1 MTGLRDRKK
10 EEARRRI
17 VRAATSLFASDGLD
31 ATTMEG
37 IAAAADVSVGTVYN
51 YFGTK
56 NALLLAGV
64 AEDTELMVAD
74 GAAVLSRPGT
84 NPVKAVQ
91 RLMGGYLD
99 HLLSWEPAFLREVLA
114 AALERSGG
122 EALTAELA
130 QMDQRLIEQ
139 LTALLTGFHDRGRLR
154 ADVAPVEATMLLFS
168 AMVTQLFLYLAMDWF
183 DEAVLRSQL
192 DRQIDIAFSGLTATS
207 DKRKDG

>member
-10 EEARRRI
+10 QEARRRI
-17 VRAATSLFASDGLD
+17 IEAAASLFASDGLD
-31 ATTMEG
+31 TTTMEG

-139 LTALLTGFHDRGRLR
+139 LTALLTGFHDRGGSAPMLR
-154 ADVAPVEATMLLFS
+154 
-168 AMVTQLFLYLAMDWF
+168 
-183 DEAVLRSQL
+183 RS
-192 DRQIDIAFSGLTATS
+192 RQRCSS
-207 DKRKDG
+207 SQRW